1 MTKFDLKK
9 LKDLNKEILILQR
22 QMINIEVKTN
32 IISDTVKGSSP
43 RFPFT
48 EHVIKVSGVDV
59 AGYERK
65 VARIHKS
72 LAKRIR
78 EALDKKAEIL
88 EYIEAVNDIEIR
100 NILTLR
106 YSECLTWEEIAGVLH
121 MSERTVRRKYQR
133 WWES

>member
-9 LKDLNKEILILQR
+9 LKDINKEILILQR

-32 IISDTVKGSSP
+32 IVSDTVKCSSP

-59 AGYERK
+59 DGYDRK
-65 VARIHKS
+65 VARIRGAIIKKLH
-72 LAKRIR
+72 
-78 EALDKKAEIL
+78 EAMDKKAEII
-88 EYIEAVNDIEIR
+88 EYIETVEDVEVR